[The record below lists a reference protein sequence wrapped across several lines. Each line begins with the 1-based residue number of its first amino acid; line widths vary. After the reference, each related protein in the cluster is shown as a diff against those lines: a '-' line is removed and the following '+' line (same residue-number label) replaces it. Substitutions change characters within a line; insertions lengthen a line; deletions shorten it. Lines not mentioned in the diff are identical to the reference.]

1 MDGFLEEED
10 LQQGAEAWECLSG
23 EWATQTLRVNNS
35 ELRRQLCL
43 LRDLKQFT

>member
-1 MDGFLEEED
+1 MDGFLGEED

-43 LRDLKQFT
+43 LRDVKQFT